1 VRRFDMTT
9 GRSSISRLL
18 PTLAAF
24 ILILEAAGSVNAQ
37 KSRPTP
43 PPPAAPGEPRND
55 PKGDRPGSDVRS
67 FERAT
72 AEMQILLS
80 SRNRELST
88 EIERR
93 RLDNQLNRDLQRLEE
108 LDSVEIAPLSSA
120 KSFDYRMLERVSSEI
135 KDRATRIKFNTP
147 LLLRIKNAEKIEYEE
162 DARKLKSF
170 VPELSRVIKSF
181 LNNPVFRVNSPNDS
195 DLRSNAGKDLE
206 KIIKLS
212 KTINRIAKRLK
223 QNGQTA

>member
-1 VRRFDMTT
+1 MTT
-9 GRSSISRLL
+9 ARSSVSRLL
-18 PTLAAF
+18 LTLAPF
-24 ILILEAAGSVNAQ
+24 ILILGAANSTNAQ

-43 PPPAAPGEPRND
+43 PPPAPPGEPRND
-55 PKGDRPGSDVRS
+55 PKGDRPGADVRS
-67 FERAT
+67 FERAN

-88 EIERR
+88 ETERR

-108 LDSVEIAPLSSA
+108 LESRGIAPLSTA
-120 KSFDYRMLERVSSEI
+120 KSFDYRMLERVSGEI
-135 KDRATRIKFNTP
+135 KDRAARIKFNTP
-147 LLLRIKNAEKIEYEE
+147 LLLKIKNAEKIEYEE
-162 DARKLKSF
+162 DAGKLKSF

-212 KTINRIAKRLK
+212 RTINRIAKRLK
-223 QNGQTA
+223 QNASQTA